1 MALQSLLSFVKWQRS
16 STALETLSEENERQV
31 VSHLTHVEDLVL
43 TSPERGQW
51 TALQTLYLVYQA
63 LKGESSGKVN
73 ISVKFDG
80 APAIIVGNDPADGQF
95 FVATKG
101 AFSKTPK
108 IAKTEAD
115 LDALYGQVPGLLATM
130 RIVFRVLKPL
140 QWTHILQGDVMF
152 TPASKAVQNVDGVE
166 YMTFTPNTITYGV
179 PFDTPLGRRIRAAEL
194 GVAFHTTYRGESLS
208 TMTASSGANVSGLG
222 DHPDLVLFSPKYP
235 DLSGDASLTATES
248 RRARG
253 LLSRLRRLGEQLRDN
268 AFHRALRDD
277 GTLRGL
283 FMQFQ
288 NTLIK
293 AGVSHTAYTPEL
305 TRRWQEFL
313 SQREAKELTTRKT
326 EKGQASVRSTFAAYR
341 DLGKVGAS
349 DFAEFLEWQ
358 DTAVE
363 LKRLLMDKLQR
374 RSQLATFYTSDAGL
388 IPGEHEGFVATDRK
402 GSFVKLVDRANF
414 SRQNFLFGPMSRA
427 ASTANP

>member
-1 MALQSLLSFVKWQRS
+1 MVVGGFLHRCMASHAPLSFLKWHHAA
-16 STALETLSEENERQV
+16 TALGTLSEENERQV

-80 APAIIVGNDPADGQF
+80 APAIIVGTDPADGQF

-115 LDALYGQVPGLLATM
+115 LEALYGQVPGLLATM

-140 QWTHILQGDVMF
+140 RWSQILQGDVMF
-152 TPASKAVQNVDGVE
+152 TPASKAVQKVDGID

-179 PFDTPLGRRIRAAEL
+179 PLDTTLGRRIRAAEL
-194 GVAFHTTYRGESLS
+194 GVAFHTTYRGESLA

-222 DHPDLVLFSPKYP
+222 DQPNLVLFSPKYP

-268 AFHRALRDD
+268 AFHRALRED

-288 NTLIK
+288 NALIK

-305 TRRWQEFL
+305 SRRWQEFL
-313 SQREAKELTTRKT
+313 TQREAKELATRKT
-326 EKGQASVRSTFAAYR
+326 EKASVDGQVTASVRVSHVLY
-341 DLGKVGAS
+341 DGCGAG
-349 DFAEFLEWQ
+349 
-358 DTAVE
+358 TG
-363 LKRLLMDKLQR
+363 R
-374 RSQLATFYTSDAGL
+374 T
-388 IPGEHEGFVATDRK
+388 
-402 GSFVKLVDRANF
+402 
-414 SRQNFLFGPMSRA
+414 
-427 ASTANP
+427 